1 MGDALSASGVHR
13 LTDAAKVPGKQMR
26 AWARLLLQMAFGLE
40 DQPAR
45 AEQL

>member
-1 MGDALSASGVHR
+1 
-13 LTDAAKVPGKQMR
+13 MR